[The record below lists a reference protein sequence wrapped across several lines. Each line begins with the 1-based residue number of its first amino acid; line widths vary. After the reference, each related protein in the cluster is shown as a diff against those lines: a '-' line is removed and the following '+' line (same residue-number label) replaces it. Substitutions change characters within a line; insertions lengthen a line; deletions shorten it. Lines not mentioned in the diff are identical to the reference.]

1 MTAQSSRT
9 AHRRPPVS
17 IDAHHLACIDGP
29 DPGVVDRL
37 VDDVAGRDTAA
48 FATLYR
54 VLGPHLL
61 RGILSRLPDPAQ
73 AGPVLCGTFVEVW
86 RMARHHAPAPA
97 PGTGTGTGTGT
108 GHNWVTAI
116 ATRRAT
122 EQSRIG
128 ATAPGSW
135 QAAISHARTQQHHAE
150 LAALLAAT
158 SAGPGRR

>member
-9 AHRRPPVS
+9 AHRPLVS
-17 IDAHHLACIDGP
+17 IDAHHDACIDRP

-37 VDDVAGRDTAA
+37 IDDVAGRDTAA
-48 FATLYR
+48 LATLYR
-54 VLGPHLL
+54 ILGPHLL
-61 RGILSRLPDPAQ
+61 RGILSHLPDPAE
-73 AGPVLCGTFVEVW
+73 AGSVLCATFVEVW
-86 RMARHHAPAPA
+86 RMARHHAPAPS
-97 PGTGTGTGTGT
+97 T
-108 GHNWVTAI
+108 GHKWVTAI

-135 QAAISHARTQQHHAE
+135 QAAISHARTRQHHAE

-158 SAGPGRR
+158 AARPGRG